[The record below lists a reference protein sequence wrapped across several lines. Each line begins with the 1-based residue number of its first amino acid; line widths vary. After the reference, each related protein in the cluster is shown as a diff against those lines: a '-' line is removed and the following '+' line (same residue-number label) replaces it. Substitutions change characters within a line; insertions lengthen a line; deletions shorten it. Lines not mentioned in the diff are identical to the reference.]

1 MASYIGKKMETE
13 YYNLIAGSLK
23 QREKDHF
30 NKTVLTN
37 VDLKAFSQRDED
49 VKRFFRV
56 DLGCTSPKVQ

>member
-1 MASYIGKKMETE
+1 METE

-37 VDLKAFSQRDED
+37 VDLKAYSQRDED